1 MFFRKDKNYNN
12 NKENKNN
19 KEEKEIVVEWIKSRN
34 LMTGEKE
41 IAKIV
46 NMSAPAISQRII
58 KLEESGIID
67 SFTIKINYNA
77 FGMSVHQFIHAT
89 MIQMSHKNYLNF
101 IEKYSENI
109 INHYR
114 ISGDTCYI
122 METYFKTSEELDEFL
137 IELNSYA
144 NYKVNTIIN
153 NLKC

>member
-1 MFFRKDKNYNN
+1 
-12 NKENKNN
+12 
-19 KEEKEIVVEWIKSRN
+19 
-34 LMTGEKE
+34 
-41 IAKIV
+41 
-46 NMSAPAISQRII
+46 
-58 KLEESGIID
+58 
-67 SFTIKINYNA
+67 
-77 FGMSVHQFIHAT
+77 MSVHQFIHAT
-89 MIQMSHKNYLNF
+89 MMQMSHKNYLNF